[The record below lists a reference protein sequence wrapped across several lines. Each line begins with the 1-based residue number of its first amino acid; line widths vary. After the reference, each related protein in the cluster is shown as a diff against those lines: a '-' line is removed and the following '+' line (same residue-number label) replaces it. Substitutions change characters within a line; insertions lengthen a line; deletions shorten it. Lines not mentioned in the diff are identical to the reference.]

1 MFVNP
6 DNNERLLARK
16 NAWHLYSFTHLGGV
30 ARYLPTVS
38 VVLWIGVACLNCHPS
53 RFWRRTSGESIGL
66 DRIQLASERGPA
78 GKAIRMYEIP
88 KIFPEV
94 LRQKQLR

>member
-53 RFWRRTSGESIGL
+53 RFW
-66 DRIQLASERGPA
+66 
-78 GKAIRMYEIP
+78 
-88 KIFPEV
+88 
-94 LRQKQLR
+94 